1 MARKIK
7 VLVVE
12 DSAATRDFLVHLLKR
27 DPELEVIGTAKD
39 GEVALEFL
47 RENKPDVIT
56 MDIHMP
62 KMDGFETTRKI
73 METQPVPVVIVTG
86 TTDPKEVATLFH
98 AMDAGALAVLPIPAG
113 FGHPEHEVTSRELIQ
128 TLKSMS
134 EVKVV
139 RRWARG
145 RISKIALPTPPEE
158 TKRKTASEVRVIAIG
173 ASTGGP
179 PVLQTILSSLPAS
192 FPVPILVVQHI
203 ATGFMTGFVEW
214 LASSCRIRIQI
225 ASQHQALCPGTV
237 YLAPDD
243 FQMTVSSNGLI
254 ILRDDP
260 PENGLRPAVSCL
272 FRSVAEVFGKS
283 AVGILLTGMGR
294 DGAAELKR
302 IKDAGGI
309 TIAQSRETCVINGM
323 PGTAVNLDAATYT
336 LSPEQIAAV
345 LTDIAKNHECAGFER
360 THRNSHR

>member
-1 MARKIK
+1 M
-7 VLVVE
+7 
-12 DSAATRDFLVHLLKR
+12 TRDFLVHLLNA
-27 DPELEVIGTAKD
+27 DSELEVIGTAKD
-39 GEVALEFL
+39 GEAALAFVK
-47 RENKPDVIT
+47 ENKPDVIT

-73 METQPVPVVIVTG
+73 MESQPVPVVIVTA
-86 TTDPKEVATLFH
+86 TTNPKEVAVLFH

-139 RRWARG
+139 RRWARN
-145 RISKIALPTPPEE
+145 RVSKFAPTPPPKE
-158 TKRKTASEVRVIAIG
+158 TERKAARDVRVIAIG

-179 PVLQTILSSLPAS
+179 PVLQTILSSLPED
-192 FPVPILVVQHI
+192 FPIPVLVVQHI
-203 ATGFMTGFVEW
+203 ATGFMDGFVEW
-214 LASSCRIRIQI
+214 LASSCRIRVQL
-225 ASQHQALCPGTV
+225 ASQHQPLRPGNV

-243 FQMTVSSNGLI
+243 FQMMAGPNGSI
-254 ILRDDP
+254 ILRNDP

-283 AVGILLTGMGR
+283 AVGILLTGMGK
-294 DGAAELKR
+294 DGAAELKG
-302 IKDAGGI
+302 IKDAGGL
-309 TIAQSRETCVINGM
+309 TIAQSKETCVVNGM
-323 PGTAVNLDAATYT
+323 PGEAINLDAATYS

-345 LTDIAKNHECAGFER
+345 LTDIGKK
-360 THRNSHR
+360 S